1 MVSWNSLLAQQSQL
15 TLFRSDERDANSAT
29 DATGIETRSA
39 FDPQPH
45 ISMPITPPYTTLI
58 RPVYDPLTEIRED
71 YIHPRPAK
79 RRRTYSSP
87 RAQKLDEDV
96 KRHIRGDDGSSARR
110 RSNESTTFDDSFDP
124 FRTDP
129 ASASRLMTLYFCS
142 PICSANTILPQE
154 HLLRYAKTGDK
165 VSMMER
171 LFICTTLALGS
182 LFSHEQHLRV
192 LGHSIAKW
200 AYMLERDACFT
211 VANLCI
217 ILARLNLAL
226 YYISIDDKELG
237 RSYLATALADLK
249 KMNLNIEGGAEQLTT
264 SSQDTFSSLG
274 LPMDERIEA
283 LRRAYWLGYL
293 IEVSLRELSNQE
305 TKQY

>member
-1 MVSWNSLLAQQSQL
+1 MVCQYDRRSHHHEL
-15 TLFRSDERDANSAT
+15 TLHRSDERDANSAT
-29 DATGIETRSA
+29 DAPGTDSRSA
-39 FDPQPH
+39 FDPQPPAG
-45 ISMPITPPYTTLI
+45 MPLTPPYTTSSRLGYDPI
-58 RPVYDPLTEIRED
+58 NDFNLPRPV
-71 YIHPRPAK
+71 K
-79 RRRTYSSP
+79 RRRTNSSP
-87 RAQKLDEDV
+87 RAQKLDEEV
-96 KRHIRGDDGSSARR
+96 KRHIRGDDGSSLRR
-110 RSNESTTFDDSFDP
+110 RSNESNVFDTSFDP

-129 ASASRLMTLYFCS
+129 TSASRLMTLYFCS

-182 LFSHEQHLRV
+182 LFSHEQQLRV
-192 LGHSIAKW
+192 LGHQIAKW

-211 VANLCI
+211 VANLSV

-226 YYISIDDKELG
+226 YYLSIDDKELG
-237 RSYLATALADLK
+237 KSYLATALADLK

-274 LPMDERIEA
+274 LPIDERIEA

-293 IEVSLRELSNQE
+293 IEVSLQHSHPPYNQPKE
-305 TKQY
+305 QN